1 MWGGVPETPKD
12 PPRKPAGA
20 TEVRWQRFSSF
31 WPCGA
36 RFAGPACGM
45 GFYAISLRIIP
56 QACPPRLSRPTV
68 SMSDVD
74 KPQLIRAAAYV
85 RMSTEHQQYST
96 SNQMDVIREYAL
108 RRGMEIVREY
118 SDEGKSGLNI
128 RGRDALAQMIQDV
141 ESGKADFSCILV
153 YDVSRWGRFQ
163 DADESAYYEYICRR
177 ADISVHYC
185 AEQFE
190 NDGSPVSTIVK
201 GVKRAMAGEYSRELS
216 SKVFQGACRL
226 IQLGYKQGGTA
237 GYGLRRMLIDEHG
250 NRKGILEKGQ
260 QKSIQTDRVILVP
273 GPEEEVLNVR
283 WMYEAFL
290 REGKTETEI
299 ATNLNAR
306 GILTDFERQWT
317 RGTVHE
323 VLTNEKYVGNN
334 VYHRTS
340 FKLKLKHVQNP
351 KEKWIR
357 AESAFEGIIDI
368 TIFQAVQEIILARSQ
383 KLTAEE
389 MLDRLREVLKKH
401 GRISGLLI
409 DEQEGLPSSSAF
421 QHRFG
426 SLVTAYRLIGYDP
439 GIDYSFIE
447 VNRQL
452 RRQYPVIVADAI
464 LRLEQIGAQ
473 VFQDKTTDLLHIN
486 DELWVSIVL
495 CRHVTT
501 PAGFSRWLVRLDEGL
516 RPDITIA
523 IRMNT
528 SNDAPRDYY
537 LLPAIDMTWET
548 LRVAED
554 NGVYLDAYRF
564 DSLDYFF
571 GMAKRCPIE
580 EAA

>member
-1 MWGGVPETPKD
+1 
-12 PPRKPAGA
+12 
-20 TEVRWQRFSSF
+20 
-31 WPCGA
+31 
-36 RFAGPACGM
+36 
-45 GFYAISLRIIP
+45 
-56 QACPPRLSRPTV
+56 
-68 SMSDVD
+68 
-74 KPQLIRAAAYV
+74 
-85 RMSTEHQQYST
+85 
-96 SNQMDVIREYAL
+96 MDIIREYAV

-128 RGRDALAQMIQDV
+128 QGRDALARMIRDV
-141 ESGKADFSCILV
+141 EDGKADFSCILV

-177 ADISVHYC
+177 AEIAVHYC

-250 NRKGILEKGQ
+250 NRKGILEIGQ

-273 GPEEEVLNVR
+273 GPADEVANVR

-290 REGKTETEI
+290 QQGKVEREI
-299 ATNLNAR
+299 AANLNSR
-306 GILTDFERQWT
+306 GILTDFERPWT

-323 VLTNEKYVGNN
+323 LLTNEKYVGNN

-340 FKLKLKHVQNP
+340 FKLKKKHVQNP
-351 KEKWIR
+351 KDKWIR
-357 AESAFEGIIDI
+357 AESAFEGLIDVK
-368 TIFQAVQEIILARSQ
+368 IFQAVQAIILARSQ
-383 KLTAEE
+383 KLTDEE
-389 MLDRLREVLKKH
+389 MLVGLRQVLKEH

-409 DEQEGLPSSSAF
+409 DEHDNLPSSSAF

-426 SLVTAYRLIGYDP
+426 SLITAYRLIGYDP
-439 GIDYSFIE
+439 GIDYTFIE
-447 VNRQL
+447 VNREL
-452 RRQYPVIVADAI
+452 RRQYPLIIAETI
-464 LRLEQIGAQ
+464 FRLEQIGAS

-486 DELWVSIVL
+486 DELRVSVVL

-501 PAGFSRWLVRLDEGL
+501 VAGFSRWVVRLDQGL

-523 IRMNT
+523 IRMNV

-537 LLPAIDMTWET
+537 LLPAIDMSLKT
-548 LRVAED
+548 LHVAEE

-571 GMAKRCPIE
+571 GMAERCSIE
-580 EAA
+580 EVA